1 MAFQPSRDS
10 HIPESLR
17 GTSESM
23 FLPSVLPLTHL
34 QECQWGSTDLS
45 RLNETVSPPFR
56 AITYPTRN
64 FATLGPLIV
73 SIDAEASL
81 ARSSSFGRISCIS
94 LCRSDCII
102 HDANASL
109 RVVAWRAVS
118 EDSLDCNEPFPAR
131 PSDREPFLLIV
142 RTLRFVT
149 AARATSI
156 EGCSEF
162 PANSQVYLRNYNSV
176 QTLVQFYSYGRRLPG
191 LRSRASP
198 CG

>member
-1 MAFQPSRDS
+1 MKRCRHRSGQCYLPDKEFRY
-10 HIPESLR
+10 LR
-17 GTSESM
+17 
-23 FLPSVLPLTHL
+23 
-34 QECQWGSTDLS
+34 
-45 RLNETVSPPFR
+45 TVQC
-56 AITYPTRN
+56 
-64 FATLGPLIV
+64 V
-73 SIDAEASL
+73 SIDAEAPL
-81 ARSSSFGRISCIS
+81 ARSSSFGKISCIS

-118 EDSLDCNEPFPAR
+118 EDSPDCNEPFLAR

-149 AARATSI
+149 AARAASI

-176 QTLVQFYSYGRRLPG
+176 QTLRCSLPIVTAAVYRGFDQELRLAADPIT
-191 LRSRASP
+191 
-198 CG
+198 

>member
-1 MAFQPSRDS
+1 MKRCRHRSGQCYLPDKEFRY
-10 HIPESLR
+10 LR
-17 GTSESM
+17 
-23 FLPSVLPLTHL
+23 
-34 QECQWGSTDLS
+34 
-45 RLNETVSPPFR
+45 TVQC
-56 AITYPTRN
+56 
-64 FATLGPLIV
+64 V

-81 ARSSSFGRISCIS
+81 ARSSSFGKISCIS

-102 HDANASL
+102 HDLTNFA
-109 RVVAWRAVS
+109 VVAWRAVS
-118 EDSLDCNEPFPAR
+118 EDSPGCNEPSMVR

-176 QTLVQFYSYGRRLPG
+176 QTLRCSLPIVTAAVYRGFDQELRLAADPIT
-191 LRSRASP
+191 
-198 CG
+198 